1 MLSIDISRL
10 NPYEKSLYEQIKQAA
25 CEEGM
30 TITRAAALCG
40 CSASKISKLVHRL
53 GFSGY
58 KQFIS
63 VISGKEI
70 TRPDPSPELRRIAGF
85 LDSFDDSL
93 ADQIID
99 AINRHDQI
107 VLFGYGPSYYCLQ
120 YFEYKLRFA
129 TNKTI
134 IASDDELIIRSSIDR
149 RSLLLIFSVT
159 GNFKSFVSICRAA
172 KNGNCETI
180 LIMEE
185 YRPAMLQDYD
195 SNKVLFLTKS
205 CQSDALKPYEKSRT
219 VFFILIEEILR
230 KIIASSKN
238 EKNIQDRQ
246 SPFHR

>member
-1 MLSIDISRL
+1 M
-10 NPYEKSLYEQIKQAA
+10 KGAA
-25 CEEGM
+25 SDSGM

-40 CSASKISKLVHRL
+40 CSPSKISKLVHRL

-70 TRPDPSPELRRIAGF
+70 ARPDPSPELGRIAGF
-85 LDSFDDSL
+85 LEGFDDSL
-93 ADQIID
+93 TDEIID

-159 GNFKSFVSICRAA
+159 GNFKSFVSICEAA
-172 KNGNCETI
+172 KNGHCETI
-180 LIMEE
+180 LVLEE
-185 YRPAMLQDYD
+185 YRPALLQDYD
-195 SNKVLFLTKS
+195 YEKVLFLTKS
-205 CQSDALKPYEKSRT
+205 CQSDALKPYEKSRS
-219 VFFILIEEILR
+219 VFFIFIEEIMR
-230 KIIASSKN
+230 KIIGANKG
-238 EKNIQDRQ
+238 EKNIQSRHAVRK
-246 SPFHR
+246 PPR